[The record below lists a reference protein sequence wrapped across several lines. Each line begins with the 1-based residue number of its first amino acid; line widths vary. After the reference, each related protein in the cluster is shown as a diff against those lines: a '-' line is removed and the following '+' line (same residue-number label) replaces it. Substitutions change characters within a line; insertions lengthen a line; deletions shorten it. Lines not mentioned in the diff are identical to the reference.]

1 MSIPPDLPPDLKA
14 VLETLVHGVSRNAMA
29 KRVAAQ
35 SRVYRAGGASDII
48 ASADDALAY
57 ALARLPATYAAT
69 TAVLNALCEGLPTL
83 HPRTVLDVGAGPG
96 GASFAASAMF
106 AGIDEFRMIDANPD
120 LRRLALT
127 LMAGADSASLRH
139 AAGDHAYQHGD
150 ALTLLAGVA
159 PADLVIASYVAG
171 EIADLDLTRFAHALW
186 RATAAALAI
195 IEPGTPTGYGRI
207 LRMRDALIGADA
219 YVAAPC
225 PHARACPLPAPDWC
239 HFAQRLPRSRDHL
252 RVKGAEVPFED
263 EKFAYVVLSRGAPQA
278 IDARV
283 LAPPHVTKS
292 AVTTQLCTAG
302 GIVTDTVARRHGEAY
317 RRRKSWRWGDSVALR
332 EGKAVR

>member
-14 VLETLVHGVSRNAMA
+14 ILETLVHGVSRNAMA

-35 SRVYRAGGASDII
+35 SRIYRAGGASDII

-139 AAGDHAYQHGD
+139 AAGDHAYRHGD
-150 ALTLLAGVA
+150 ALTLLAGAA

-171 EIADLDLTRFAHALW
+171 EIADLDLARFAHALW
-186 RATAAALAI
+186 RATAGALAI
-195 IEPGTPTGYGRI
+195 IRCARGGAVPAGPGLSAAGAGLVPLCATAAALARPSAGEGRGGAVRGREVR
-207 LRMRDALIGADA
+207 LR
-219 YVAAPC
+219 
-225 PHARACPLPAPDWC
+225 
-239 HFAQRLPRSRDHL
+239 
-252 RVKGAEVPFED
+252 RV
-263 EKFAYVVLSRGAPQA
+263 
-278 IDARV
+278 
-283 LAPPHVTKS
+283 
-292 AVTTQLCTAG
+292 
-302 GIVTDTVARRHGEAY
+302 VARRAASDRRAGAGTAARGEERRHHQALHRARHRHRHRHAARGRGLPAAQIMALG
-317 RRRKSWRWGDSVALR
+317 RRRRPHSALPGTRVKVR
-332 EGKAVR
+332 EGQAL